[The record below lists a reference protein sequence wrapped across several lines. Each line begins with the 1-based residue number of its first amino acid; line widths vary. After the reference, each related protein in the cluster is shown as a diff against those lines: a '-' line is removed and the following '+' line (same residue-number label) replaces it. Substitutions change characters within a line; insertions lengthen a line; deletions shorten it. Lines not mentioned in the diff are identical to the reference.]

1 MTEFPAPVRTPLT
14 DPWWD
19 GLAKGQLLFQ
29 RCSACNHAWLPP
41 RAECPECLGD
51 DWQWQQASGSARL
64 ISWVV
69 YHTAY
74 HEWFRD
80 KVPYNVAVVE
90 LDEGPRLVSSVLSP
104 GPSRIEQRLDL
115 VIQEEAGVAL
125 PRFRCVET

>member
-19 GLAKGQLLFQ
+19 GLAQGHLLFQ
-29 RCSACNHAWLPP
+29 RCKTCSHAWLPP

-51 DWQWQQASGSARL
+51 DWQWQKASGSARL

-69 YHTAY
+69 YHAAY

-104 GPSRIEQRLDL
+104 GPSRIEQQLQL

-125 PRFRCVET
+125 PRFRCVEA